1 MDNVRLNVLVSAHE
15 LNPYGG
21 SECAEGWNVIIRL
34 AKYHNLT
41 IIYASGSQ
49 FNPTSYS
56 NGIKE
61 YFSRNP
67 NLYNITFIPVD
78 QTKTTLLLANIN
90 RKLSKQK
97 SSIGNPFL
105 YYIGYSLWQR
115 KAYKV
120 AKMLC
125 QSNSFDIIHH
135 LTSISF
141 REPGF
146 LWKLPIPFI
155 WGPTGG
161 LSRIPFQFY
170 KLVGYGTFSKE
181 LIRNSVNKIQFITN
195 PRINQA
201 LKKSALIYTFSIEDQ
216 NMFYKK
222 SGKKPKVLLDA
233 AAYTSFKGDIK
244 PLDNSQPISVVW
256 CGELIKRKSLDI
268 ILYAISRDLHLKD
281 NLILKIVGSGP
292 LENYYKNL
300 AESLHLNNCIKWFG
314 QVNRQTVFD
323 IMTNSDLLVHSS
335 YREATS
341 HVIPEALS
349 HGLPVICHD
358 INGMSIAIDGK
369 CGIKI
374 PLNSPESSIE
384 GFKNAL
390 LKIIN
395 NPQELERLKI
405 GAKQRS
411 EELSWDAMVETIA
424 SDYVSIYNGNKQRRS
439 DVIKYQS
446 NFSKELR

>member
-1 MDNVRLNVLVSAHE
+1 MDSIRLNVLVSAHE

-41 IIYASGSQ
+41 ILYASGSQ
-49 FNPTSYS
+49 FNPGSYE

-61 YFSRNP
+61 YFSKYSNV
-67 NLYNITFIPVD
+67 YNINFVPVE
-78 QTKTTLLLANIN
+78 QTKTTLLLAKIN

-105 YYIGYSLWQR
+105 YYLGYSLWQK

-120 AKMLC
+120 AKVLC
-125 QSNSFDIIHH
+125 QQSSFDIIHH

-170 KLVGYGTFSKE
+170 KLIGYGAFSKE
-181 LIRNSVNKIQFITN
+181 LIRNSVNNIQFVSN
-195 PRINQA
+195 PRINKA
-201 LKKSALIYTFSIEDQ
+201 LKKSALIYTFSLEDQ
-216 NMFYKK
+216 SMFYKK

-233 AAYTSFKGDIK
+233 ASYTSFKGEIN
-244 PLDNSQPISVVW
+244 PIDNSKPISVVW
-256 CGELIKRKSLDI
+256 CGELIQRKSLEI
-268 ILYAISRDLHLKD
+268 ILYAISRDEQLKER
-281 NLILKIVGSGP
+281 LLLKIVGSGP
-292 LENYYKNL
+292 LETYYKELARNL
-300 AESLHLNNCIKWFG
+300 NLSNCIEWYG
-314 QVNRQTVFD
+314 HVNRQSVFN
-323 IMTNSDLLVHSS
+323 IMNNSDLLVHSS

-358 INGMSIAIDGK
+358 INGMSIAIDDK

-374 PLNSPESSIE
+374 PLRSPELSIE

-390 LKIIN
+390 LKLIIN
-395 NPQELERLKI
+395 SQELERLKI
-405 GAKQRS
+405 GAKKRS

-424 SDYVSIYNGNKQRRS
+424 LDYISIYNGNRQRQLENNTAS
-439 DVIKYQS
+439 V
-446 NFSKELR
+446 

>member
-1 MDNVRLNVLVSAHE
+1 MDSVRLNVLVSAHE

-41 IIYASGSQ
+41 ILYASGSQ
-49 FNPTSYS
+49 FNPGSYQ
-56 NGIKE
+56 NGINE
-61 YFSRNP
+61 YFSKNS
-67 NLYNITFIPVD
+67 NVYNINFIPVE
-78 QTKTTLLLANIN
+78 QTKTTLLLAKIN

-105 YYIGYSLWQR
+105 YYLGYSLWQK
-115 KAYKV
+115 KAYLV
-120 AKMLC
+120 AKILC
-125 QSNSFDIIHH
+125 QRSNFDIIHH

-170 KLVGYGTFSKE
+170 KLIGYGTYFKE
-181 LIRNSVNKIQFITN
+181 LIRSSINNIQFYSN
-195 PRINQA
+195 YRINEA

-216 NMFYKK
+216 NIFYKK

-233 AAYTSFKGDIK
+233 ATLSSFNGDIEAIDSSK
-244 PLDNSQPISVVW
+244 PLSIVW
-256 CGELIKRKSLDI
+256 CGELVKRKSLDI
-268 ILYAISRDLHLKD
+268 LIYAVSRDDQLKSR
-281 NLILKIVGSGP
+281 LKIKIVGSGP
-292 LENYYKNL
+292 LEKYYKQMAENL
-300 AESLHLNNCIKWFG
+300 GISNSIEWYG
-314 QVNRQTVFD
+314 QVNRQTVFN
-323 IMTNSDLLVHSS
+323 IMNNSDLLVHSS

-358 INGMSIAIDGK
+358 INGMSIAIDDK

-374 PLNSPESSIE
+374 PLISPETSIE
-384 GFKNAL
+384 GFKDAL
-390 LKIIN
+390 LKLIN
-395 NPQELERLKI
+395 NSLELERLKK
-405 GAKQRS
+405 GAKERS
-411 EELSWDAMVETIA
+411 AELSWDVMAETIA
-424 SDYVSIYNGNKQRRS
+424 LDYISIYNKQIQLANKIPTS
-439 DVIKYQS
+439 YA
-446 NFSKELR
+446 